1 MLHNSP
7 HSVAHCAMHSLPL
20 ESHKIGSNATQTA
33 HMKFH
38 RTTMTII
45 LMPIKLGLV
54 GLPPPELL
62 FYCCVTIVSSNHG
75 WELDFLCWLVVM
87 LMRLMVVSKWL
98 EDTLMRLMM
107 VSKLASGLAYS
118 YARVGYIWC
127 HSSSDDKHDHF
138 NCEINFWITMILM
151 AKASKSCVVEWWRW

>member
-7 HSVAHCAMHSLPL
+7 HSVARCAMHSLPL
-20 ESHKIGSNATQTA
+20 ESHKIGSIATQTA

-62 FYCCVTIVSSNHG
+62 FYCSVTIVSSNHG

-87 LMRLMVVSKWL
+87 
-98 EDTLMRLMM
+98 LMRLMM

-138 NCEINFWITMILM
+138 NCEINYWWITMILM